1 MSDPLITGRDESTPF
16 RAFNRV
22 IVVVAVVVVII
33 GAIAV
38 ALWSALN

>member
-22 IVVVAVVVVII
+22 IVVVAVVVVIV